1 MIRFLLGLLG
11 TAGGLYIA
19 ALYENIPI
27 VAISGTQAFLMALSF
42 FYILYEKKRI
52 QVMLDLP
59 PVMADQGEPV
69 HIRLQAKRREGSG
82 RMAIHTMCGA
92 EGKMTLFREGSG
104 RMAIHTMCGTHGI
117 IKAQVAVVRKGLPT
131 GKTRKWLRME
141 GGSDTADCFLSIAEP
156 GSYEIQL
163 RRVRFYDLTG
173 LFYLEQ
179 RAAARGEGA
188 WLGVLPR
195 IYPMGISLS
204 EAVRGFV
211 GEAEIY
217 DSARSGTDASET
229 FKLRPFRDGDELRSI
244 HWKLSAKEGELIVRE
259 NSMPRGCPVAVL
271 VEPAAAGKE
280 AALQCV
286 ASLSFCLMDRE
297 CSHYVVWYSDGLQD
311 IVRARVD
318 NEESYYEAL
327 LQLLREGG
335 SRGKRDIG
343 ERYQEKYKG
352 EPLLHRIFVGDGP
365 CLRVDDREALRLKPS
380 VLERELGEVELLL

>member
-179 RAAARGEGA
+179 RAAARREGA

-229 FKLRPFRDGDELRSI
+229 LKLRPFRDGDELRSI

-271 VEPAAAGKE
+271 VEPAAARKE

-297 CSHYVVWYSDGLQD
+297 CAHYVVWYSDGLQD

-365 CLRVDDREALRLKPS
+365 CLRVDDREVLRLKSS

>member
-69 HIRLQAKRREGSG
+69 HIRLQAKQQAHTMYSANGKMTLFGKGSG
-82 RMAIHTMCGA
+82 RMAIHTMCCA
-92 EGKMTLFREGSG
+92 
-104 RMAIHTMCGTHGI
+104 HGI
-117 IKAQVAVVRKGLPT
+117 IKAQVAVVRKGLPS
-131 GKTRKWLRME
+131 GKTHKWLRME

-229 FKLRPFRDGDELRSI
+229 LKLRPFRDGDELRSI

-297 CSHYVVWYSDGLQD
+297 CFHYVVWYSDGLQD
-311 IVRARVD
+311 IVRVRVD

-335 SRGKRDIG
+335 SRGKMDIG

-352 EPLLHRIFVGDGP
+352 EPLLHRILVGDGP
-365 CLRVDDREALRLKPS
+365 CLRVDDREALRFKPS
-380 VLERELGEVELLL
+380 ALERELGEVELLL

>member
-82 RMAIHTMCGA
+82 RMAT
-92 EGKMTLFREGSG
+92 
-104 RMAIHTMCGTHGI
+104 HTMCGTHGI

-179 RAAARGEGA
+179 RAAAQREGA

-297 CSHYVVWYSDGLQD
+297 CAHYVVWYSDDLQD

-365 CLRVDDREALRLKPS
+365 CLRVDDREALRLKS
-380 VLERELGEVELLL
+380 SALERELGEVELLL